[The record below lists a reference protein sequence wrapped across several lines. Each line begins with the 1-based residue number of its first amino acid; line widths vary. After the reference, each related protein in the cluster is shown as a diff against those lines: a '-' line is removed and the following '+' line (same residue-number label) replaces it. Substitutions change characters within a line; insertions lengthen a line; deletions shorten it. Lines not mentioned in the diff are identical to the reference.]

1 MLSLESCPSTQ
12 STWCKT
18 TKKGIYLH
26 LHLSRSAPT
35 SWTANYLDRKTLNWT
50 WQSVTS
56 LNQPSL
62 MDSSAIHLTLQS
74 LEDHQLEKV
83 EQVPCSSS
91 TLLYHVSLWYL
102 GAETGYRVVT
112 PYRRRERNVRKGGCS
127 KKWASPPFWYFGP
140 PLEKKGLFW
149 GGKKAWNIPL
159 WI

>member
-112 PYRRRERNVRKGGCS
+112 PYRRRENINGATEAKIDQ
-127 KKWASPPFWYFGP
+127 FGP
-140 PLEKKGLFW
+140 VFFAKSGFSYGFGELLFF
-149 GGKKAWNIPL
+149 GPHFHFLGR
-159 WI
+159 